1 MMVRKIQQGKY
12 QQSKHQQSKH
22 QQRGGIGS
30 VLVILL
36 LVASAFSVGSRVI
49 PLYLDHN
56 TMGNVMEKM
65 SMENG
70 LALQNEASIRE
81 TMRKRLKMNNI
92 RDFDLK
98 EHLKIDRSKVGTE
111 LILDYE
117 VRVDLVS
124 NLSLIAAFNKQVP
137 LRD

>member
-1 MMVRKIQQGKY
+1 MMNRKTLQGK
-12 QQSKHQQSKH
+12 HR
-22 QQRGGIGS
+22 QRGSMGGIM
-30 VLVILL
+30 VILL
-36 LVASAFSVGSRVI
+36 VVAAVVSVGSRVI

-56 TMGNVMEKM
+56 TMGTIMEKM
-65 SMENG
+65 SLENG
-70 LALQNEASIRE
+70 LALESEGNIRE

-111 LILDYE
+111 LVLDYE
-117 VRVDLVS
+117 VRIDLVS
-124 NLSLIAAFNKQVP
+124 NLSLIAAFNKKVS

>member
-1 MMVRKIQQGKY
+1 MMNRKTLQGK
-12 QQSKHQQSKH
+12 HR
-22 QQRGGIGS
+22 QRGSIGG

-36 LVASAFSVGSRVI
+36 VVAAVVSVGSRVI

-56 TMGNVMEKM
+56 TMGTIMEKM
-65 SMENG
+65 SLENG
-70 LALQNEASIRE
+70 LALESEGNIRE

-111 LILDYE
+111 LVLDYE
-117 VRVDLVS
+117 VRIDLVS
-124 NLSLIAAFNKQVP
+124 NLSLIAAFNKKVS